1 MPVENVG
8 RNPKN
13 QNNASGSELHWI
25 KNIRLATSK

>member
-1 MPVENVG
+1 MESEG

-13 QNNASGSELHWI
+13 QNIASGSELHWI